1 MTFSDMHNLVTDD
14 DLSEDMFG
22 VRLSAWLTDRVDSYG
37 TDYSARYSVAKLWD
51 AVAFAAEHAALSKWP
66 GVGVMLDHDWFGV
79 VIPKIVESPE
89 QDVHDE
95 PNHGYH
101 TCTWLAR
108 LAMGKS
114 IQADLLA
121 LEDRT
126 PEDSGDNV
134 EGEGWLFSEGMLFF
148 NPMNLAVRKIVEW
161 HEGVEE
167 LAFYEDGISALE
179 AEYLNEIT
187 WPHWWDIFKNEF
199 DETITEEMIRPKF
212 LEYETSPCVQCYVTT
227 RPETYKPEGADACV
241 KCVNTT
247 YTMHTDAVCSYC
259 R

>member
-14 DLSEDMFG
+14 DMSEDMFG

-66 GVGVMLDHDWFGV
+66 GVAVMLDHDWFGV
-79 VIPKIVESPE
+79 VIPKTVESPE

-134 EGEGWLFSEGMLFF
+134 EGEGWLFSEL
-148 NPMNLAVRKIVEW
+148 L
-161 HEGVEE
+161 
-167 LAFYEDGISALE
+167 LS
-179 AEYLNEIT
+179 
-187 WPHWWDIFKNEF
+187 
-199 DETITEEMIRPKF
+199 
-212 LEYETSPCVQCYVTT
+212 C
-227 RPETYKPEGADACV
+227 
-241 KCVNTT
+241 
-247 YTMHTDAVCSYC
+247 
-259 R
+259 